1 MTIIEKAAY
10 LKGLTD
16 GLGVDPQT
24 KDGKLWSAL
33 NDLLADMAHEIEA
46 LHETDLGQAKALDG
60 VADELSY
67 LEELCGGFD
76 SEDEPA
82 CGKCACACVPEDEA
96 DEVRGAK
103 DEYQE
108 AVDEYQGA
116 VDDYQGAVDDYQG
129 AVDKYQEAVNNFQSA
144 VDDYQNADDEDYR
157 SAGNDEGDEELKYD
171 GVIYDATCPVCGKE
185 ISFDEQTLMK
195 GSIQCPKCGETLE
208 FDLGEDDNDVP
219 EKEKSDENKG

>member
-96 DEVRGAK
+96 DEVRSAV
-103 DEYQE
+103 DDYQE
-108 AVDEYQGA
+108 AVDEYQNAVNDYQDAVDKCQTA
-116 VDDYQGAVDDYQG
+116 VDDCQNAVNDYQT
-129 AVDKYQEAVNNFQSA
+129 A
-144 VDDYQNADDEDYR
+144 VDDYQNADDDDYR
-157 SAGNDEGDEELKYD
+157 SAGSEEGDEELKYD

-195 GSIQCPKCGETLE
+195 GSIQCPKCGEMLE
-208 FDLGEDDNDVP
+208 FDLGEDENDVP
-219 EKEKSDENKG
+219 EKEKQDENKG